1 MTTATMEE
9 VQSHLPDLLE
19 KLAPGENILITRDGK
34 PVARLTPEL
43 PVGAPIPG
51 RGKGKLVIHAED
63 DEHLAGFEEY
73 MG

>member
-9 VQSHLPDLLE
+9 VQTHLPELLE
-19 KLAPGENILITRDGK
+19 RLTPGEQVVITRDGK

-43 PVGAPIPG
+43 PVGVPIPG
-51 RGKGKLVIHAED
+51 RGKGKLVILAED

-73 MG
+73 M